1 MKNLIRQPRLWGALG
16 LILVGMTAC
25 NSLKLTDAAQ
35 IVPRSSAS
43 IRVININR
51 IGDKLNMPVIKEL
64 SMMRE
69 LRTMASKKNEDSEL
83 MAYLTSP
90 SKTGINFDSPLYFT
104 KDEDGRTNIY
114 FLLKNPA
121 DFTNMVKKMAQ
132 SGQKKKKKVGE
143 KSVGSF
149 SQRSGVKMY
158 KSDAFQAGMKGN
170 VVILSMTESPTD
182 KLGAI
187 GKKMGNSKVGL
198 TETPPPPVDMVALFA
213 MKPEQSILQDVTY
226 KTMMMEKHDMY
237 SWSNLGGSMAAAA
250 KKVPMIGM
258 MFDEDAMKNSHVV
271 GYTDFLNGKM
281 VSHADYNL
289 DESLA
294 SKIRPYFKSAL
305 KADFGR
311 FVNLPNQV
319 GSFTI
324 ALEMNAIQE
333 KLENSGMLNFLPIM
347 PSDTGVSAEKMPETK
362 DLMRLFDGDMA
373 VSVVMQEGK
382 MVPIVAVQLK
392 DKTKLLELLAQKNIQ
407 KNMRLSR
414 MDDAKKAVYAIA
426 PKPEELITY
435 TPPPMDNGDNT
446 EAMVAPP
453 PPMEDMLVDTTVVV
467 EEIPMDEQVL
477 EPDPDVEIIGGETT
491 EDVPPPPPPM
501 EGEDDATMA
510 TPDYGMT
517 EAPTKKKS
525 KFPFK
530 FNRVIVDG
538 DMLVLTDSSLVE
550 LLFEAPKFVGMENN
564 KAILTSQVGLTFSLE
579 NLMASI
585 PQAQAMKGFMKELPI
600 QDMQFTFKGKS
611 MNMVM
616 AAPKKNENFIMS
628 VLKSVD
634 QLASFFLSMKN
645 AMPPPSEP
653 IKD

>member
-1 MKNLIRQPRLWGALG
+1 MKNLIKQPSLWGALS
-16 LILVGMTAC
+16 LMLVGMTAC
-25 NSLKLTDAAQ
+25 NTLKLTDAAQ

-43 IRVININR
+43 VRVININR
-51 IGDKLNMPVIKEL
+51 IGDKLDMPAIKDL

-69 LRTMASKKNEDSEL
+69 LRTMASKKSDDSGL
-83 MAYLTSP
+83 MSYLTNP
-90 SKTGINFDSPLYFT
+90 SKTGINFDSPIYIT
-104 KDEDGRTNIY
+104 QDEDGRSNIY

-121 DFTNMVKKMAQ
+121 DFTNMVKKMASSEQ
-132 SGQKKKKKVGE
+132 QKMKKPGA

-158 KSDAFQAGMKGN
+158 KNSNFQAGMKGN
-170 VVILSMTESPTD
+170 VVILSMNESPTSR
-182 KLGAI
+182 LGTL
-187 GKKMGNSKVGL
+187 GKKMGNNKIGL
-198 TETPPPPVDMVALFA
+198 TETPPPDADMVALFA
-213 MKPEQSILQDVTY
+213 AKPDQSILQDVTY
-226 KTMMMEKHDMY
+226 TTMMMEKHDMY
-237 SWSNLGGSMAAAA
+237 SWANLGGTIAAAA
-250 KKVPMIGM
+250 RKVPMLGM
-258 MFDEDAMKNSHVV
+258 MFDEEAMKNSHVT

-305 KADFGR
+305 KANFSR

-324 ALEMNAIQE
+324 ALEMPAIQE
-333 KLENSGMLNFLPIM
+333 KLESSGMLNFLPIM
-347 PSDTGVSAEKMPETK
+347 PSDTGNSAEKMPESK
-362 DLMRLFDGDMA
+362 DLMGLFDGDMA

-382 MVPIVAVQLK
+382 MVPVVAVQLK
-392 DKTKLLELLAQKNIQ
+392 DKTKLLKLLAQQNIQ
-407 KNMRLSR
+407 KNMRLTR

-426 PKPEELITY
+426 PKPEDMITF
-435 TPPPMDNGDNT
+435 TPPPMDNSDNT
-446 EAMVAPP
+446 DNTDAVLEPP
-453 PPMEDMLVDTTVVV
+453 PPIEEMSIDSSVVV
-467 EEIPMDEQVL
+467 EEIPMDEKI
-477 EPDPDVEIIGGETT
+477 VEEEVITEEMVNQTGEDT
-491 EDVPPPPPPM
+491 PPPM
-501 EGEDDATMA
+501 EAEDEATMA

-550 LLFEAPKFVGMENN
+550 LLFNAPKFEGLETN
-564 KAILTSQVGLTFSLE
+564 KAILNSQVGLSFSLE
-579 NLMASI
+579 NLIASM
-585 PQAQAMKGFMKELPI
+585 PQAQAMKGFMTELPI

-634 QLASFFLSMKN
+634 KLASFFLSMKN
-645 AMPPPSEP
+645 MPPPPTEP